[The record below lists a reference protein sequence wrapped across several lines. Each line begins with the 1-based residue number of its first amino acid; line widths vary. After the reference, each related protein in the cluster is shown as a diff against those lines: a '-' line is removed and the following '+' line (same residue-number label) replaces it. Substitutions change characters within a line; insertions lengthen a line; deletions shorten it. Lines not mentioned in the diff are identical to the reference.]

1 MQEKNEDSKM
11 YLNFGGFVPLSTVD
25 WPGRAVCTVFFRG
38 CSAMCWYCHNKH
50 LQRGENRVSTD
61 HILGLIEEA
70 KPLVSGVVFSGGEC
84 IEQVAPL
91 RHLARQARNRGLKV
105 GVHTNGAFPEHGQQL
120 IGAVD
125 KVSLDLKAPWAR
137 YKAVTGAEISE
148 AVQASLACYRDAHAA
163 GTLPEFEAVHTL
175 FRGGEHEV
183 PAIAAAAEG
192 VDLVLQQGVVGHL
205 EPLSLAEICAVAD
218 PLDRPVKIRTRG
230 VGEVLYDRGVF
241 TVAESMKATDPKRLM
256 PYYKSGEPAGE

>member
-1 MQEKNEDSKM
+1 MT
-11 YLNFGGFVPLSTVD
+11 LVNFGGFVPLSTVD
-25 WPGRAVCTVFFRG
+25 WHSRAVCTVFFRG
-38 CSAMCWYCHNKH
+38 CSARCFYCHNKH

-61 HILGLIEEA
+61 YIMGLIDEA
-70 KPLVSGVVFSGGEC
+70 KLLISGVVFSGGEC
-84 IEQVAPL
+84 TEQIAPL
-91 RHLARQARNRGLKV
+91 LRLAQDCKNRGLKV
-105 GVHTNGAFPEHGQQL
+105 GIHTNGAFPEHGQRL

-218 PLDRPVKIRTRG
+218 PLDRPVKIRAKG
-230 VGEVLYDRGVF
+230 AGEVLYDRGVF
-241 TVAESMKATDPKRLM
+241 TVAGSIRVTDPKRLAA
-256 PYYKSGEPAGE
+256 YYKSGVPGGE

>member
-1 MQEKNEDSKM
+1 MD
-11 YLNFGGFVPLSTVD
+11 LNFGGFVPLSTVD
-25 WPGRAVCTVFFRG
+25 WHGRAVCTVFFRG
-38 CSAMCWYCHNKH
+38 CSLKCWYCHNPH
-50 LQRGENRVSTD
+50 LQRGETRVSTD
-61 HILGLIEEA
+61 HVLALIQDA
-70 KPLVSGVVFSGGEC
+70 KLLISGVVFSGGEC
-84 IEQVAPL
+84 TEQIAPL
-91 RHLARQARNRGLKV
+91 LRLAEGCRARGLKV
-105 GVHTNGAFPEHGQQL
+105 GIHTNGAFPEHGRRL

-192 VDLVLQQGVVGHL
+192 VDLVLQQGVVGHR

-218 PLDRPVKIRTRG
+218 PLDRPVKIRTKG
-230 VGEVLYDRGVF
+230 VGEVLYDQKVF

-256 PYYKSGEPAGE
+256 PYYKSGVPDGE

>member
-1 MQEKNEDSKM
+1 MD
-11 YLNFGGFVPLSTVD
+11 LNFGGFVPLSTVD
-25 WPGRAVCTVFFRG
+25 WHGRAVCTVFFRG
-38 CSAMCWYCHNKH
+38 CSLKCWYCHNPH
-50 LQRGENRVSTD
+50 LQRGETRVSTD
-61 HILGLIEEA
+61 QVLALIQDA
-70 KPLVSGVVFSGGEC
+70 KLLISGAVFSGGEC
-84 IEQVAPL
+84 TEQIAPL
-91 RHLARQARNRGLKV
+91 LRLAEGCRARGLKV
-105 GVHTNGAFPEHGQQL
+105 GVHTNGAFPEHGQRL

-137 YKAVTGAEISE
+137 YKAVTGTEISG

-163 GTLPEFEAVHTL
+163 GTLSEFEAVHTL

-241 TVAESMKATDPKRLM
+241 TVAGAIRATDPKRLV
-256 PYYKSGEPAGE
+256 PYYKAGVPGGE

>member
-1 MQEKNEDSKM
+1 M
-11 YLNFGGFVPLSTVD
+11 YLNFGGFVLLSTVD

-105 GVHTNGAFPEHGQQL
+105 GIHTNGAFPENGHYLVGE
-120 IGAVD
+120 VD
-125 KVSLDLKAPWAR
+125 RVALDLKASWKNYA
-137 YKAVTGAEISE
+137 AVTGIAIAE
-148 AVQASLACYRDAHAA
+148 AVQRSLALYRDAHAA
-163 GTLPEFEAVHTL
+163 GTLPEFEVVHTL
-175 FRGGEHEV
+175 FRGHEADV
-183 PAIAAAAEG
+183 PAVAAAADG
-192 VDLVLQQGVVGHL
+192 VDLVLQQGVWGRV
-205 EPLSLAEICAVAD
+205 EPLTLVEFQTLAD
-218 PLDRPVKIRTRG
+218 PLGRPVKIRTAG

-241 TVAESMKATDPKRLM
+241 TVAGSMTVTDPERLQA
-256 PYYKSGEPAGE
+256 YYKSGVRRGD